1 VVRGHSLR
9 ATARSRHVWRKR
21 YLKSLTCR
29 VRERYP
35 GVVST
40 PGSSRRRPTIYD
52 VARLAG
58 VSTATVSRALN
69 GTGQVAEAKRLA
81 IEQAVEQLGYRPNTI
96 ARSLVTRST
105 QTIALLLPDITNP
118 FYAELVAGIHQ
129 LTLERDYTMLLC
141 TTDFDPE
148 QEERYL
154 RLLRAKHV
162 DGALVDGLV
171 LPPERIARFVEDGF
185 PIVCLD
191 RDVDSPA
198 VPLVQVDNR
207 LGARLAT
214 EHLLALGHRRIAH
227 IMGAPAR
234 ISEERLLGY
243 QGALAGAG
251 VAPDSALVELG
262 NFTETGGHDAMRALI
277 EAAPDLTA
285 VFAANDL
292 SAIGAMNA
300 IAASGRSMPGDVS
313 IVGFDDVRLS
323 QYTSP
328 PLTTIRQPAGA
339 IARYATELLLGMI
352 AGRRPPKIL
361 HPFTPELI
369 VRSSTAG
376 LR

>member
-1 VVRGHSLR
+1 
-9 ATARSRHVWRKR
+9 
-21 YLKSLTCR
+21 
-29 VRERYP
+29 
-35 GVVST
+35 VST
-40 PGSSRRRPTIYD
+40 PGSRRRRPTIYD

-69 GTGQVAEAKRLA
+69 GTGAVAGDKRLA
-81 IEQAVEQLGYRPNTI
+81 IEAAVEQLGYRPNTI

-118 FYAELVAGIHQ
+118 FYAELVAGIHE
-129 LTLERDYTMLLC
+129 LTLERGYTMLLC

-191 RDVDSPA
+191 RDVESPA

-207 LGARLAT
+207 MGARLAT
-214 EHLLALGHRRIAH
+214 EHLLSLGHRRIAH
-227 IMGAPAR
+227 IMGARAR
-234 ISEERLLGY
+234 ISEQRLLGY
-243 QGALAGAG
+243 QGSLGDAGI
-251 VAPDSALVELG
+251 APDSALVALG
-262 NFTETGGHDAMRALI
+262 NFTEAGGHDAMTSLL
-277 EAAPDLTA
+277 AAVPDVTA

-292 SAIGAMNA
+292 SAMGAMSA
-300 IAASGRSMPGDVS
+300 IAAAGRSVPGDIS

-323 QYTSP
+323 RYTSP
-328 PLTTIRQPAGA
+328 PLTTVRQPAGE
-339 IARYATELLLGMI
+339 IARHATELLLGMI
-352 AGRRPPKIL
+352 GGRRPDTL
-361 HPFTPELI
+361 HHPFAPELI
-369 VRSSTAG
+369 VRGSTSSPS
-376 LR
+376 